1 MPLRSAKFN
10 TYVAAL
16 DLKYSPSKYVTKI
29 IGFTLCEYVK
39 FATLK
44 SQVPV
49 NTYSRIS
56 PFSQIFSKLEM
67 LASLFS
73 FSLNNAFSSILLH
86 KACTRKLSLEN
97 FPKC

>member
-1 MPLRSAKFN
+1 MSLHSARFN

-44 SQVPV
+44 SQVYV
-49 NTYSRIS
+49 NAYSRIF
-56 PFSQIFSKLEM
+56 PFSQISSKLEM
-67 LASLFS
+67 LASFFS
-73 FSLNNAFSSILLH
+73 YSL
-86 KACTRKLSLEN
+86 
-97 FPKC
+97 

>member
-1 MPLRSAKFN
+1 MSLHSARFN

-44 SQVPV
+44 SQVHV
-49 NTYSRIS
+49 NAYSRIV
-56 PFSQIFSKLEM
+56 PFSQISSKLEM
-67 LASLFS
+67 LASFFS
-73 FSLNNAFSSILLH
+73 YSL
-86 KACTRKLSLEN
+86 
-97 FPKC
+97 